1 MIPLQI
7 LDISLMIINI
17 PSRISVTRLYTG
29 ITKLGVVRE
38 HINVEIPSTAN
49 RVSRK
54 KVPFFYENN
63 IIFFQHQQHC
73 FNIFI
78 RFFFVWDTL
87 YLSNWLKYSIITP
100 KIYLLKQAVS
110 RVQTTQTYTLLQTFL
125 ILKCLLSKL
134 EEGVVNPPPSPPKKK
149 FK

>member
-17 PSRISVTRLYTG
+17 PSRISVSRLYTG

-54 KVPFFYENN
+54 KGPNFFMKTILYSFNSN
-63 IIFFQHQQHC
+63 SIVLIFLLD
-73 FNIFI
+73 
-78 RFFFVWDTL
+78 FFCAGHPESV
-87 YLSNWLKYSIITP
+87 
-100 KIYLLKQAVS
+100 
-110 RVQTTQTYTLLQTFL
+110 
-125 ILKCLLSKL
+125 
-134 EEGVVNPPPSPPKKK
+134 
-149 FK
+149 